1 MTKTR
6 YKKPIANIVLNGEK
20 LEIFQLKS
28 NTKQDYILSLLLFNM
43 TLEVYADVVRQEK
56 EIMDRQIAKKNT
68 ELSLH
73 TDDMI
78 VYTENPNESTTK
90 KTS

>member
-6 YKKPIANIVLNGEK
+6 YKKPIANIVLNSEK

-43 TLEVYADVVRQEK
+43 TLEVYADVVRQVK